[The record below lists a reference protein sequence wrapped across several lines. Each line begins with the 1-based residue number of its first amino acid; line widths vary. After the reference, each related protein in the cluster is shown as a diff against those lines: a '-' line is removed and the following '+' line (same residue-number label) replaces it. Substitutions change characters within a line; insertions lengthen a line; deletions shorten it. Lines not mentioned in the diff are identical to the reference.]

1 MEFNL
6 QEFQKRITTVPRP
19 IYLLHGEEDFLLEQ
33 AIALFNQYV
42 VDEGTRDFNYDV
54 FYAKETAP
62 SHILD
67 VVETLPMMA
76 PRRVVIV
83 KDADKWNE
91 PDWAVFEN
99 YFEDP
104 ADSTV
109 LVLVAKS
116 IDKRKKTIKRL
127 LESSEAVEFK
137 KLYDNQV
144 PQWIQY
150 MVQRLGLQIEKEA
163 VTLLQQFVGNNLMD
177 IQSELQKLSQFIGDR
192 KKINLTDVV
201 EVVSKI
207 KVQSVFDL
215 SRAIGESDKAK
226 ALLCLS
232 QLLAH
237 GQNEVGILALVARHV
252 RILHLIK
259 KAKKEGQKG
268 AQLASK
274 VGVSPYFLNEYEQQS
289 KDWTDKKIEK
299 TFKALLDTDRALK
312 SSPMSSHIWLENFVI
327 QTCN

>member
-6 QEFQKRITTVPRP
+6 QDFQKRISTHPRP
-19 IYLLHGEEDFLLEQ
+19 VYLLYGEEEFLVDQ
-33 AIALFNQYV
+33 AITLFNQYV

-54 FYAKETAP
+54 FYAKETQP
-62 SHILD
+62 STILD
-67 VVETLPMMA
+67 VAETLPMMA
-76 PRRVVIV
+76 TRRVVVI
-83 KDADKWNE
+83 KDVEKWNE
-91 PDWAVFEN
+91 PEWSSFEK

-104 ADSTV
+104 SDSTV

-116 IDKRKKTIKRL
+116 VDKRKKTIKRL
-127 LESSEAVEFK
+127 IESAEAIEFK

-150 MVQRLGLQIEKEA
+150 MVQRAGLTIERDA
-163 VTLLQQFVGNNLMD
+163 VALLQQFVGNNLLD
-177 IQSELQKLSQFIGDR
+177 IQGEVQKLAQYLGDR
-192 KKINLTDVV
+192 KQILVKDVID
-201 EVVSKI
+201 VVSKI

-237 GQNEVGILALVARHV
+237 GQNEVAILALISRHV
-252 RILHLIK
+252 RILRLVK
-259 KAKKEGQKG
+259 KAKQEGQKG
-268 AQLASK
+268 AQIASRA
-274 VGVSPYFLNEYEQQS
+274 GVSPYFLTEYEAQS
-289 KDWTDKKIEK
+289 RNWTDKKIEK
-299 TFKALLDTDRALK
+299 TVKALLDTDRALK
-312 SSPMSSHIWLENFVI
+312 SSPLSSHIWLENFII

>member
-6 QEFQKRITTVPRP
+6 QEFQKKISSHPKP
-19 IYLLHGEEDFLLEQ
+19 IYLLHGEEEFLLEQ
-33 AIALFNQYV
+33 AITLFNQHV

-54 FYAKETAP
+54 FYAKETP
-62 SHILD
+62 SSNILD
-67 VVETLPMMA
+67 VIETLPMMA

-83 KDADKWNE
+83 KDVDKWNE
-91 PDWAVFEN
+91 PDWAVFDN

-109 LVLVAKS
+109 LVLVAKG
-116 IDKRKKTIKRL
+116 IDKRKKTIKKL
-127 LESSEAVEFK
+127 LEASEAIEFK

-150 MVQRLGLQIEKEA
+150 MAQMNGLLFDKDV
-163 VTLLQQFVGNNLMD
+163 VTLLHQFVGNNLMD
-177 IQSELQKLSQFIGDR
+177 IQSEIQKLSQYLGDR
-192 KKINLTDVV
+192 KKVV
-201 EVVSKI
+201 TQDIIEVVSKI

-237 GQNEVGILALVARHV
+237 GQNEVGILALVSRHI
-252 RILHLIK
+252 RILRLVK
-259 KAKKEGQKG
+259 MAKKEGQKG
-268 AQLASK
+268 AQLASR
-274 VGVSPYFLNEYEQQS
+274 VGVSPYFLAEYEQQS

-312 SSPMSSHIWLENFVI
+312 SSPLSSHIWLENFVI